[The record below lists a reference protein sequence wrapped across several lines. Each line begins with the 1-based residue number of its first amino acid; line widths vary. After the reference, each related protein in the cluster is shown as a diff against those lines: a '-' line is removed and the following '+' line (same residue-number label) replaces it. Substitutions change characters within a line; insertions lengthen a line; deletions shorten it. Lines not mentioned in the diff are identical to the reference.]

1 MDYDS
6 SPINAT
12 FIAGTN
18 STTVNI
24 TVIMDGVAE
33 RDELFNLN
41 FTISSSLKNKI
52 LFGNT
57 TNSTCIIVDKTS
69 KECLLCWVI

>member
-18 STTVNI
+18 STTVNV
-24 TVIMDGVAE
+24 TVIIDGVAE

-41 FTISSSLKNKI
+41 FTIPSSLKDKI
-52 LFGNT
+52 LFGDAT
-57 TNSTCIIVDKTS
+57 GAVCTVVDNTS
-69 KECLLCWVI
+69 KECLLY